1 MSEPGFWTEPEQVRR
16 FAERDPDH
24 RLRRLVEEG
33 ELAENPSDLR
43 ALDLGCAGGRN
54 AVFLA
59 RHGVDVHAVD
69 SSPAMVQETR
79 RRMAAIVGEAEARR
93 RVREG
98 RMQDLSRFDDASFD
112 LVVALGVYHHAR
124 GRDDLRR
131 ALAESAR
138 VLGPGGLLLSA
149 TFSPRSSPGEE
160 GLAPVEGAAD
170 LWRGF
175 SSGPLFM
182 LEADEMDREAAR
194 HGLAPDR
201 PTETVEAEHD
211 GGTRVTVNALYR
223 KERSPE

>member
-1 MSEPGFWTEPEQVRR
+1 VTEEGFWTEPEQVRR

-33 ELAENPSDLR
+33 ELGDDPAELR

-59 RHGVDVHAVD
+59 RHGVDVHAID
-69 SSPAMVQETR
+69 ASPAMVEETR
-79 RRMAAIVGEAEARR
+79 RRMADVVGEDEARR

-98 RMQDLSRFDDASFD
+98 RMQELSRFEDASFG
-112 LVVALGVYHHAR
+112 LVVALGVYHHAS
-124 GRDDLRR
+124 GPGDFRR
-131 ALAESAR
+131 ALEESVR
-138 VLGPGGLLLSA
+138 VLAPGGLLLSA
-149 TFSPRSSPGEE
+149 TFSPRSSPGDE
-160 GLAPVEGAAD
+160 GLSSVEGEAH

-194 HGLAPDR
+194 QGLVPER
-201 PTETVEAEHD
+201 PTETVEAGHD